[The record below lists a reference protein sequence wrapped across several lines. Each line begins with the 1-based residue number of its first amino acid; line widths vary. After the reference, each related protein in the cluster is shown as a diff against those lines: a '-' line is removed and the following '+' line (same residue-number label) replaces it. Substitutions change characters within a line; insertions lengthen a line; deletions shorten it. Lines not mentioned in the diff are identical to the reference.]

1 MKISTTAIATLIAM
15 LGASGSVLS
24 ADLIHVPV
32 EATVTMSPGET
43 VQQAIQRIQPLL
55 AEAALSAQPGLTARV
70 VLDRDDRLVTRT
82 TSRPTRARGLKQ
94 LGKGSAY

>member
-1 MKISTTAIATLIAM
+1 MKVSTTAIATLIAM

-55 AEAALSAQPGLTARV
+55 AVSIHAPAWGATNGEPQ
-70 VLDRDDRLVTRT
+70 
-82 TSRPTRARGLKQ
+82 
-94 LGKGSAY
+94 